1 VINRVLG
8 RRLVRLLAVL
18 WLLAACQSAAP
29 EQAAAP
35 GSQQPAPLITSS
47 AIQPA
52 APTAE
57 ALTGVQTEVPG
68 AVAPSPG
75 PTATIY
81 TGPELHASD
90 PSTVN
95 LAGGDPKLVEFFA
108 FW

>member
-1 VINRVLG
+1 MVNWTPG
-8 RRLVRLLAVL
+8 RLMLLLAAL
-18 WLLAACQSAAP
+18 WLLVACQSAAP
-29 EQAAAP
+29 EQVASP
-35 GSQQPAPLITSS
+35 ILQQPAPANTSS
-47 AIQPA
+47 AIQPS

-57 ALTGVQTEVPG
+57 PLTGVQTEVP
-68 AVAPSPG
+68 AAIAPSPG

-95 LAGGDPKLVEFFA
+95 LASGNPKLVEFFA